1 MIPFIKEERYIV
13 LKRTDLQHL
22 SDEDKTALY
31 HICCRIGDVRSN
43 RGKPPLECVVVEKDW
58 PEYDLVWGLL
68 RYRVAIE
75 QAKEQP

>member
-13 LKRTDLQHL
+13 IKRTDLQHL
-22 SDEDKTALY
+22 SDKEKSALY
-31 HICCRIGDVRSN
+31 SICRSVSVVRMERS
-43 RGKPPLECVVVEKDW
+43 KPPLECVVVEKDW

-75 QAKEQP
+75 QAKEKK